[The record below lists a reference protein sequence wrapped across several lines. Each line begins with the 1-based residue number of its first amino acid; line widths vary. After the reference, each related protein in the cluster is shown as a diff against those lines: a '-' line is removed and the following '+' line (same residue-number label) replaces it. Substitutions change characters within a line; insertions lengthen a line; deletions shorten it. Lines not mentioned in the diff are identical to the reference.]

1 MKKKKQIV
9 KDILIIG
16 GISGILITLF
26 ALGIYSNKKEVEKHT
41 SSICEVYQFR
51 KEVML

>member
-1 MKKKKQIV
+1 MKKQII

-26 ALGIYSNKKEVEKHT
+26 ALGIYSNKKHS

-51 KEVML
+51 KEVMC

>member
-1 MKKKKQIV
+1 MKKQII

-26 ALGIYSNKKEVEKHT
+26 ALGIYSNKKHT
-41 SSICEVYQFR
+41 CEVYQFR
-51 KEVML
+51 KEVMC

>member
-1 MKKKKQIV
+1 MKKQIV

-26 ALGIYSNKKEVEKHT
+26 ALGIYSNKKEVEKH
-41 SSICEVYQFR
+41 ICEFR
-51 KEVML
+51 KEVMC

>member
-1 MKKKKQIV
+1 MQKQII

-26 ALGIYSNKKEVEKHT
+26 ALGIYSNKKEVE

-51 KEVML
+51 KEVMC

>member
-1 MKKKKQIV
+1 MKKQIV

-26 ALGIYSNKKEVEKHT
+26 ALGIYSNKKEVEKH
-41 SSICEVYQFR
+41 SICEVYQFR
-51 KEVML
+51 KEVMY

>member
-1 MKKKKQIV
+1 MKKQIV

-26 ALGIYSNKKEVEKHT
+26 ALGIYSNKKEVEKN
-41 SSICEVYQFR
+41 ICEFR
-51 KEVML
+51 KEVMC